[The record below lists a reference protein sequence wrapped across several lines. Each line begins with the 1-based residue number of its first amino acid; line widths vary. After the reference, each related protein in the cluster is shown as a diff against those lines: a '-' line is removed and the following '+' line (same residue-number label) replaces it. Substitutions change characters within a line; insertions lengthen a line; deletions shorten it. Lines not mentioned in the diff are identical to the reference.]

1 MKTVS
6 SWRRYHGAA
15 GFGIFLI
22 TVALVAAM
30 VGCGEPAPSA
40 VVFADPNLE
49 AAVRE
54 AIAKPEDPIYP
65 SDLDGL
71 TSFNATGKNIADLT
85 GLEHATSLTQLY
97 LGDNVWI
104 SDISALAGLTGL
116 EQLDLSCN
124 HQISYLSP
132 LANLTRLK
140 SLYLQNN
147 RITVIS
153 PLANLTSLRLLSLW
167 GNEIRDISPLADLTG
182 LTQLYLAY
190 NQIRDISPLASLS
203 NLTYLD
209 LEDNQIDDIFPLLE
223 NEGFSEGDQID
234 LRGNPLTADSISIYI
249 PELEARGV
257 IVTWQGGT
265 SPHS

>member
-1 MKTVS
+1 MKTMLS
-6 SWRRYHGAA
+6 LRRRHYLVRV
-15 GFGIFLI
+15 GIFLI
-22 TVALVAAM
+22 GLTLIAGM
-30 VGCGEPAPSA
+30 VGCGPPSPSA
-40 VVFADPNLE
+40 VIFADPNLE
-49 AAVRE
+49 AAVRV
-54 AIAKPEDPIYP
+54 ATSTPQGPIYP

-71 TSFNATGKNIADLT
+71 TSLNASAKSIANLG
-85 GLEHATSLTQLY
+85 GLEQCTSLKELGLYDNQL
-97 LGDNVWI
+97 G
-104 SDISALAGLTGL
+104 DISALADLTGL

-124 HQISYLSP
+124 HQIRYLSP

-147 RITVIS
+147 WIAVIS
-153 PLANLTSLRLLSLW
+153 PLGNLTSLRLLSLW

-182 LTQLYLAY
+182 LTQLYLAS

-209 LEDNQIDDIFPLLE
+209 LEDNQIEDIFPLLE

-234 LRGNPLTADSISIYI
+234 LRGNPLSADSISICI

-265 SPHS
+265 SPHA